1 MEASTGERGADEED
15 DDNNSELLKGRQTYR
30 LRDLSTAT
38 NPTTAASLSSL
49 AGKFSRIEFFS
60 NFLFYF

>member
-30 LRDLSTAT
+30 LRDLATTT
-38 NPTTAASLSSL
+38 NPTTTASLSSL
-49 AGKFSRIEFFS
+49 AGKFSRIEFFPI
-60 NFLFYF
+60 FLFYF

>member
-15 DDNNSELLKGRQTYR
+15 DDNNNQLLKGKQTYH
-30 LRDLSTAT
+30 LRDLPTTT
-38 NPTTAASLSSL
+38 NPTTPASLSSL
-49 AGKFSRIEFFS
+49 AGKFLQLRFF